1 MKLLTLLCLSLFC
14 SQSFAAWV
22 LDNAQSSLH
31 FISTKKEH
39 ISEVHQFTQLS
50 GSVSDEGQLS
60 VEITL
65 ASVETGIDIR
75 NQRMRENLFMVEHM
89 PTAKLSAKLPE
100 ALLNLQVGE
109 SSLATVSAQL
119 TLNGQSKNIDVDV
132 RVSRLSAQTLLADS
146 VKPILIKADD
156 YKLAEGVNVLK
167 ELAGLPGISLTVP
180 VNFNLSFAAGH

>member
-1 MKLLTLLCLSLFC
+1 MKLLSLLCLAMFS

-22 LDNAQSSLH
+22 LDNDKSSLH

-39 ISEVHQFTQLS
+39 VSEVHHFTQLS
-50 GSVSDEGQLS
+50 GSVNDDGQLS
-60 VEITL
+60 VVIAL

-75 NQRMRENLFMVEHM
+75 NQRMRDNLFIVEHM
-89 PTAKLSAKLPE
+89 PTATLSANLPE
-100 ALLNLQVGE
+100 SLLKLLPGE
-109 SSLATVSAQL
+109 STIATVSAEL
-119 TLNGQSKNIDVDV
+119 SLNGHSKTLDVDV

-156 YKLAEGVNVLK
+156 YKLAEGVTVLK

-180 VNFNLSFAAGH
+180 VNFNLSFNQ